1 MNADP
6 QHAGDAPKTTLE
18 AFVTGLLQNGA
29 VVVAEKLSPF
39 EAADMRRVA
48 ELLGS
53 YHEWDAH
60 HMPGTAPE
68 YHAVAAVWAAGY
80 LYRAIQ
86 YLLIR
91 ELEAATM
98 DTYLM
103 PYPGDRSAEA
113 AYSADLC
120 LRSLPRV
127 HALARS
133 LSPQDPLVL
142 NMQETARQWPFSG
155 VGIVQEEEAM
165 IPDHPSLRLAFA
177 DRVIAAR
184 DRQLSRNPGL
194 NASIQVALGGHARE
208 FWPDFEPIENTIAS
222 WNNP

>member
-6 QHAGDAPKTTLE
+6 QHAGEIPKTTLE
-18 AFVTGLLQNGA
+18 AFVTGLLQQGA
-29 VVVAEKLSPF
+29 VVVSDKLEAF
-39 EAADMRRVA
+39 EAADLRRVA

-60 HMPGTAPE
+60 HMPGKAPE
-68 YHAVAAVWAAGY
+68 YDPLAAVWAAGY

-91 ELEAATM
+91 ELEEATM
-98 DTYLM
+98 QVDLAPFRGEYS
-103 PYPGDRSAEA
+103 PEA

-133 LSPQDPLVL
+133 LSPSDPLVL
-142 NMQETARQWPFSG
+142 NMQETARRWPFSG
-155 VGIVQEEEAM
+155 IGIVKEEELNV
-165 IPDHPSLRLAFA
+165 PEHPSLRLAFA

-184 DRQLSRNPGL
+184 DRQLARNPGL
-194 NASIQVALGGHARE
+194 NATVQVALGGHARE